1 MRVKSTVTT
10 PKYQWGSVNH
20 NSIGVVTSISA
31 NSRDVTVDFPMQGDP
46 SSLVSTKKVQM
57 VNDLIKLPFKFP
69 AYKI

>member
-10 PKYQWGSVNH
+10 PKYKWGSVNH

-46 SSLVSTKKVQM
+46 SCLVSTKK
-57 VNDLIKLPFKFP
+57 
-69 AYKI
+69 YKWYMA